1 MSTALVIPSA
11 DFADNAM
18 EQIIVVSEPI
28 PCTGITLDKSTGEI
42 TAIGDT
48 LTLVPTVQPYD
59 TTDKVIWSSSDE
71 LVATVNNGVV
81 TTTGIGTAT
90 ITATC
95 GKYSAECV
103 ITSRA
108 FLVGVNLGGVNLAGS
123 TLAAGGNGLAFMG
136 AVSFIG
142 TIIGGTGELGLYK
155 AYEGV
160 MYYPIPMPNGTKR
173 IKITSGDYPSI
184 TFDSIKFF
192 DHLTAVSGYSTV
204 AQLIKHVGANDE
216 TVIRDNGTYTFP
228 IPEVDGYNIN
238 SVGVT
243 FRSYRSTDTWV
254 DSDWN
259 NITVEFLPAE

>member
-18 EQIIVVSEPI
+18 ERIIVTEPI

-48 LTLVPTVQPYD
+48 LSLVPTVQPYN

-71 LVATVNNGVV
+71 SVVTVNNGVA

-95 GKYSAECV
+95 GNFSAVCV

-108 FLVGVNLGGVNLAGS
+108 FLDGVKLGGVNLSGG
-123 TLAAGGNGLAFMG
+123 TLAGGGNGLGYLA
-136 AVSFIG
+136 AVQSRG
-142 TIIGGTGELGLYK
+142 TIIGGSGTLGLYR

-184 TFDSIKFF
+184 TFDSVKFF
-192 DHLTAVSGYSTV
+192 DHLTAVSGYPTV
-204 AQLIKHVGANDE
+204 AQLIKHVGTNDE
-216 TVIRDNGTYTFP
+216 SVIKDNGTYTFP
-228 IPEVDGYNIN
+228 IPEIDEYTIN
-238 SVGVT
+238 SVGLS
-243 FRSYRSTDTWV
+243 FRSNRSSDTWV
-254 DSDWN
+254 DSDWD

>member
-18 EQIIVVSEPI
+18 ERIIVSEPI

-48 LTLVPTVQPYD
+48 LTLIPTVQPYD
-59 TTDKVIWSSSDE
+59 TADKVAWSSSDE
-71 LVATVNNGVV
+71 SVATVNNGVV

-95 GKYSAECV
+95 GNFSAECV

-108 FLVGVNLGGVNLAGS
+108 FLAGVKLGGANLMGT
-123 TLAAGGNGLAFMG
+123 TLSGGGNGLGYLG
-136 AVSFIG
+136 AVASRG
-142 TIIGGTGELGLYK
+142 TIIGETGELGLYR
-155 AYEGV
+155 AYDGV

-184 TFDSIKFF
+184 VFDSVKFF
-192 DHLTAVSGYSTV
+192 DHLTAVSGYPAV
-204 AQLIKHVGANDE
+204 AQQIKHVGANDE

-238 SVGVT
+238 SIGVV
-243 FRSYRSTDTWV
+243 FRSYRSPDTWL

-259 NITVEFLPAE
+259 NITVEFLPTE